1 MGWAQ
6 LHRMVVVEN
15 PVLQI
20 LVTQLCSGLS
30 SDYHRMATG
39 GGLLA
44 KGGGLLAMGGGLLAT
59 GGGLMAHESL
69 DGRSHGMTGAGG
81 QPCDTQA
88 SHIKADFQHPHIFHS
103 LSICDPS

>member
-20 LVTQLCSGLS
+20 PVTQLCSGLS

-44 KGGGLLAMGGGLLAT
+44 MGGGLMAT

>member
-1 MGWAQ
+1 
-6 LHRMVVVEN
+6 MVVVEN

-20 LVTQLCSGLS
+20 PVTQLCSGLS
-30 SDYHRMATG
+30 SDYHRMAT
-39 GGLLA
+39 
-44 KGGGLLAMGGGLLAT
+44 GGGLLAMGGGLLAT

-88 SHIKADFQHPHIFHS
+88 SHIKADFQHTHIFHS